1 LIRVQHHHAHLA
13 AVQAEHGLDEP
24 VLGIAMDGV
33 GLGTDGTPWGGE
45 LLRLEGAGFER
56 LGHIAPLALP
66 GGDRAA
72 REPWRMAAAA
82 LHALGRGGEIAARF
96 PDQPLAP
103 KLPELL
109 ERGINCPLTS
119 SLGRHFDAA
128 AGLLGIRPV
137 QRFEGQAAMLLEG
150 LAEQHGPAEP
160 LPEGWRIGPDH
171 TLSLLPLLDWLADR
185 AMENGGSPPPHSNPS
200 HAAAVFHATLA
211 AALAEWTQPIA
222 EASGVRRLVFSGGCV
237 LNQVLMTDL
246 ERRLI
251 AAGHPI
257 HLPRLA
263 PANDGGLSL
272 GQAWIAMNSR

>member
-1 LIRVQHHHAHLA
+1 VGDATGFTRAAH
-13 AVQAEHGLDEP
+13 
-24 VLGIAMDGV
+24 
-33 GLGTDGTPWGGE
+33 
-45 LLRLEGAGFER
+45 F
-56 LGHIAPLALP
+56 APLAMP

-82 LHALGRGGEIAARF
+82 LHALGRGGEVATRF
-96 PDQPLAP
+96 PRQPLAP
-103 KLPELL
+103 KLLELL
-109 ERGINCPLTS
+109 ERGINCPLTT
-119 SLGRHFDAA
+119 SLGRYFDAA

-150 LAEQHGPAEP
+150 LAEQHGPAEA

-171 TLSLLPLLDWLADR
+171 TLSLLPLLAWLADR
-185 AMENGGSPPPHSNPS
+185 AMENGGSPPPHSNPP

-211 AALAEWTQPIA
+211 AALAEWIQPIA
-222 EASGVRRLVFSGGCV
+222 EASGIRHLAFSGGCV
-237 LNQVLMTDL
+237 LNQILMIDL
-246 ERRLI
+246 EQRLV
-251 AAGHPI
+251 AAGHQV